1 MVLLLLL
8 IHNTGTGYT
17 FKLQNTLQMIMETTT
32 YPLPTPTQHNN
43 TLNLNSD
50 EFSAPGC
57 LIILMLKL
65 GFMDIISISTL
76 T

>member
-8 IHNTGTGYT
+8 TQHWLH
-17 FKLQNTLQMIMETTT
+17 FKTPKHLANDIMETTT
-32 YPLPTPTQHNN
+32 YPIATPTHHN

>member
-1 MVLLLLL
+1 MVRVLLLLL
-8 IHNTGTGYT
+8 TQHWLRSKTPKHLANVIT
-17 FKLQNTLQMIMETTT
+17 ETTT
-32 YPLPTPTQHNN
+32 YHIPTPAQHN
-43 TLNLNSD
+43 TLNLNYD